1 MRTMLKSKIHRARVT
16 QVDLD
21 YEGSITIDR
30 SLMEASDILPFER
43 VEVLNVNN
51 GARFSTYAIE
61 GEANSGVIGIN
72 GAAAR
77 LVAKGDIVI
86 ILSYCQVP
94 DDEAISITPSIV
106 RVDSQN
112 RIIEPLSVAH
122 LRGWQ
127 SEDVG
132 VEEKEKIV
140 STKYEILNKRKEEL
154 DSYHQNPN
162 DVNGLNLEI

>member
-1 MRTMLKSKIHRARVT
+1 MRTMMKSKIHRARVT

-30 SLMEASDILPFER
+30 ALMEASDILPFER
-43 VEVLNVNN
+43 VEVLNINN

-61 GEANSGVIGIN
+61 GVANSGIIGIN

-77 LVAKGDIVI
+77 LVAKGDIVL

-94 DDEAISITPSIV
+94 DDEAINMTPNIV

-112 RIIEPLSVAH
+112 RIVEPLSVAH
-122 LRGWQ
+122 IRGWR
-127 SEDVG
+127 SEEVG
-132 VEEKEKIV
+132 AEEKEEI
-140 STKYEILNKRKEEL
+140 SNTEYEILNNIKER
-154 DSYHQNPN
+154 NPR
-162 DVNGLNLEI
+162 